1 MTDDERPS
9 ITAMMTDR
17 LGRLGIRSGQILL
30 VVILVSALVY
40 GLVQLKLVVIPLLIA
55 LILAAA
61 LSPAV
66 NWLRRRGLPAVLA
79 TWITLLAGIIILGGV
94 ITLMVLTVQNQW
106 AALAKA
112 AGDGLQQLQDYLVQ
126 ANIPIDEQQIKQV
139 QQSIGDFITS
149 TQFGTGALAGLSI
162 ATQLITGILLTVVIL
177 FFFLKDGGDIW
188 AFFLRPFHGA
198 GRERGVRIGHTSLAV
213 LGGYVRGTAIV
224 ALADAVVIG
233 GSLFF
238 LQIPLAL
245 PLTVFVFL
253 SAFIPLI
260 GATLAGV
267 LAALVALVTGG
278 PLTALIVVGIVVVVN
293 QLEGDFL
300 QPIVMSQSLKLHPL
314 VILVALTAGTILGG
328 IAGAVLAVPIA
339 AVSWAIVKAW
349 NVPDD
354 GL

>member
-1 MTDDERPS
+1 MADDERPS
-9 ITAMMTDR
+9 IAAMMTDR

-30 VVILVSALVY
+30 ILILASTVVY

-55 LILAAA
+55 VILAAA

-66 NWLRRRGLPAVLA
+66 NWMRRHGLPSVLA
-79 TWITLLAGIIILGGV
+79 TWITFVVGILVLGGV
-94 ITLMVLTVQNQW
+94 ITLMVVTVQNQW

-112 AGDGLQQLQDYLVQ
+112 TSDGISQLQDYLLQ
-126 ANIPIDEQQIKQV
+126 ANIPIDKQQI
-139 QQSIGDFITS
+139 QQAQESVADFITS

-177 FFFLKDGGDIW
+177 FFFLKDGGEIW

-198 GRERGVRIGHTSLAV
+198 RRERGVRIGHTALAV

-224 ALADAVVIG
+224 ALVDAVAIG
-233 GSLFF
+233 SGLFF
-238 LQIPLAL
+238 LRVPLAL

-253 SAFIPLI
+253 TAFIPLI
-260 GATLAGV
+260 GATLAGIV
-267 LAALVALVTGG
+267 AALVALVTNG
-278 PLTALIVVGIVVVVN
+278 PVVALVVVGIVVLIN
-293 QLEGDFL
+293 QLEGDLL

-339 AVSWAIVKAW
+339 AVAWSIVKVW